1 VAFYLLSEQ
10 VAKHVKVVQSGQGAD
25 EVFAGYFWYPQMHAC
40 DDLVITVKGGDMH
53 MDRYDV
59 LAELMASDVGI
70 GRDDE
75 VEIFLGGAPLG
86 DGVPWLPLP
95 SGSSML
101 NIREYYWTWTAEEP
115 AVMTVHRLD
124 TVGISPEALT
134 GADVA
139 EMLDEAATIVEQSMR
154 YWAEWMET
162 QRDRVGVN
170 SMGAPYPSD
179 GGSSFIR
186 YGLGFYELQEDEVF
200 LIESE
205 IAECAYWDIQLYTP
219 MWFES
224 PDFANRVT
232 SLNHTQAHLSSDGR
246 FRAVVAHSDPGVPN
260 WLDTSGRPSG
270 MVTYRWIRGLDA
282 PAARGRVISLAELA
296 DHLPVDT
303 PTVTPAKRADEIAV
317 RQEHVA
323 WRYRT

>member
-1 VAFYLLSEQ
+1 
-10 VAKHVKVVQSGQGAD
+10 
-25 EVFAGYFWYPQMHAC
+25 
-40 DDLVITVKGGDMH
+40 
-53 MDRYDV
+53 
-59 LAELMASDVGI
+59 
-70 GRDDE
+70 
-75 VEIFLGGAPLG
+75 
-86 DGVPWLPLP
+86 
-95 SGSSML
+95 
-101 NIREYYWTWTAEEP
+101 
-115 AVMTVHRLD
+115 
-124 TVGISPEALT
+124 
-134 GADVA
+134 
-139 EMLDEAATIVEQSMR
+139 
-154 YWAEWMET
+154 MET
-162 QRDRVGVN
+162 QRDQVGVN

-186 YGLGFYELQEDEVF
+186 YGFGFYELQEDEVF